1 MSFNFTMFA
10 QNSDVDYVQ
19 QACVAAMSIKVSNP
33 TSKIAL
39 ITNDQVPSKY
49 TELFDHIVDIPWND
63 EATESVW
70 KVENRWKI
78 YHATP
83 FDETAVI
90 DTDMLVL
97 NDLSH
102 WYELLQDKDL
112 FYVDKVLTYRGN
124 LADNT
129 YYRKAFRNHHLPN
142 LYAGFH
148 WFKKSDQAHKFFKV
162 VETIMHNWELFYG
175 QFAGGKYFQKWPSID
190 VSSAIAA
197 KILHC
202 ENDITLKT
210 SFPTF
215 THMKLHNQGWDKLWV
230 DSWQKQLGVY
240 FDDDCNLTIG
250 NYTQSGIF
258 HYTEDDF
265 CNNEIANTYERKLGI
280 C

>member
-1 MSFNFTMFA
+1 MSFNFTLFA

-19 QACVAAMSIKVSNP
+19 QANVAAMSLRLTNP
-33 TSKIAL
+33 SCKIAL
-39 ITNDQVPSKY
+39 ITNDVVDDKY
-49 TELFDHIVDIPWND
+49 KVLYDHIVDIPWKD
-63 EATESVW
+63 EAENSTW

-97 NDLSH
+97 SDISH
-102 WYELLQDKDL
+102 WYELLKTKQVY
-112 FYVDKVLTYRGN
+112 YVSDVLNYRGEIS
-124 LADNT
+124 DNT

-148 WFKKSDQAHKFFKV
+148 WFKKSDQAHEFFKW

-175 QFAGGKYFQKWPSID
+175 QYAGGKYFQKWPSVD

-197 KILHC
+197 KVLQC
-202 ENDITLKT
+202 EDQITLKT
-210 SFPTF
+210 SYPTF
-215 THMKLHNQGWDKLWV
+215 THMKLHNQNWDKLWV

-240 FDDDCNLTIG
+240 LDNDCKLTIG

-258 HYTEDDF
+258 HYTEDNF
-265 CNNEIANTYERKLGI
+265 CNDYVISTYENKLGL
-280 C
+280 

>member
-1 MSFNFTMFA
+1 MSFNFTLFA

-19 QACVAAMSIKVSNP
+19 QANVAAMSLRLTNP
-33 TSKIAL
+33 DCKIAL
-39 ITNDQVPSKY
+39 ITNDVVDDKY
-49 TELFDHIVDIPWND
+49 KVLYDHIVDIPWKD
-63 EATESVW
+63 EAENSTW

-97 NDLSH
+97 SDISH
-102 WYELLQDKDL
+102 WYELLKTKQVY
-112 FYVDKVLTYRGN
+112 YVSDVLNYRGEIS
-124 LADNT
+124 DNT

-148 WFKKSDQAHKFFKV
+148 WFKKSDQAHEFFKW

-175 QFAGGKYFQKWPSID
+175 QYAGGKYFQKWPSVD

-197 KILHC
+197 KVLQC
-202 ENDITLKT
+202 EDQITLKT
-210 SFPTF
+210 SYPTF
-215 THMKLHNQGWDKLWV
+215 THMKLHNQNWDKLWV

-240 FDDDCNLTIG
+240 LDNDCKLTIG

-258 HYTEDDF
+258 HYTEDNF
-265 CNNEIANTYERKLGI
+265 CNDHVIITYENKLGI
-280 C
+280 